1 MSAQGAKAMREFY
14 RDMHHKHPEVEEKV
28 WIMETHATTS
38 PVPGDLDTYNHW
50 MSDDDILKMARV
62 VSTYTHLCRVVAS
75 WSARR

>member
-62 VSTYTHLCRVVAS
+62 VGTPISTES
-75 WSARR
+75 